1 MLNRVLLGVVRLA
14 DAAFPLVLA
23 LFLMSLVEWSTTDNS
38 SAVRWGTALAA
49 MVAGLSLY
57 KRRTHPVQVMVANLV
72 AGVPL
77 QLHAPEGLFPWG
89 ALVALWALSARRPVV
104 YSLPAL
110 AGVVGL
116 TLLVMPQ
123 SVFLREDV
131 EFAVIVAVA
140 VWAVSWG
147 MRSHRLMIEQAVA
160 RQAVEDQSR
169 LARDIHDVIAHSV
182 SVIVVQAAAA
192 DDVFDSR
199 PERAREALRSI
210 EATGRDALTELR
222 RLLAA
227 GPGPSSPVNSAVNS
241 LVTSAVN
248 LAAAEPPQGPGRL
261 WVFRRF
267 QEEGAEAVK
276 PLAPQPTLA
285 RLRPDIISPL
295 EAAGLEID
303 LAVDGDVD
311 GLSLGVQLTAFRI
324 VQEALTNVLRHGG
337 GAGAQVRLDVGDK
350 ELSIVVENV
359 CRRLDGVRTAG
370 IAGAGRGLQGMRERA
385 ALVGG
390 VLEAGAVGD
399 EGFRVVARL
408 PAHSAVRL

>member
-1 MLNRVLLGVVRLA
+1 MNRVLLGVVRLA

-57 KRRTHPVQVMVANLV
+57 KRRTYPVQVMVANLV

-192 DDVFDSR
+192 DDVFDRR

-241 LVTSAVN
+241 
-248 LAAAEPPQGPGRL
+248 AAAEPSQGPGRP

-267 QEEGAEAVK
+267 QEQGAEAVK

-359 CRRLDGVRTAG
+359 CRRLDGVRPPG